1 MAALEATR
9 KAEIPRII
17 LVPVFIRNIAE
28 DGAIVQPSMIAIVS
42 QQPHRME
49 EWKRGIL
56 FNLSAQDI
64 VQSAIVRT

>member
-28 DGAIVQPSMIAIVS
+28 DGAIVQPSIVS